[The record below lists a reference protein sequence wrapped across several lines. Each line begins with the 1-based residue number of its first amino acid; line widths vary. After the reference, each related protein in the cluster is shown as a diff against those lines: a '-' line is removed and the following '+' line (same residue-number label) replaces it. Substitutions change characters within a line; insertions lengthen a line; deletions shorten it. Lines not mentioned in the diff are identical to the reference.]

1 MEAAQSKK
9 ASDRKEA
16 QVEDLLVLDP
26 THDRRRRVDLEMQQA
41 EAQSEKDVMLCKY
54 NKGLNPPPL

>member
-1 MEAAQSKK
+1 MEAAQFKK

-26 THDRRRRVDLEMQQA
+26 IHDRRRRVDLEMQQA
-41 EAQSEKDVMLCKY
+41 EAQSAKDVMLCKY